1 MGLIFVSEEFTNLT
15 FPVNTDKCIGK
26 VYLNE
31 LTGVYIEL
39 DKNLTEREL
48 NEIQYIEQ
56 RVEEAR
62 LKF

>member
-1 MGLIFVSEEFTNLT
+1 MGLIFASEEFTNLT
-15 FPVNTDKCIGK
+15 PPDNTDKCIGK

-56 RVEEAR
+56 RITET
-62 LKF
+62 KP